1 MEKPKISRKQKQIL
15 IYILVGFLTAIIIF
29 IAVLVYGIH
38 SRRKGKVLDTL
49 ELPKSTL
56 RRIINL
62 EKRYNEKN
70 SQYVSFGMGVSCR
83 PIGFE
88 QPSWSEDSFDYSFD
102 AKTGIA
108 KARER
113 SSEYDVNGDEDGD
126 DGLTFSIDGTRG
138 VIKGSKGNDLFWD

>member
-1 MEKPKISRKQKQIL
+1 MAKTKITRKQKQIL
-15 IYILVGFLTAIIIF
+15 IIILGGVLVAILIII
-29 IAVLVYGIH
+29 IVLVLGIH
-38 SRRKGKVLDTL
+38 SRRKGKVLGTL

-56 RRIINL
+56 MRIINL

-70 SQYVSFGMGVSCR
+70 GKYVSFPTGVSCR

-88 QPSWSEDSFDYSFD
+88 QPSWDVDSFDYSFD

-113 SSEYDVNGDEDGD
+113 GPEYDVNGDEDGD
-126 DGLTFSIDGTRG
+126 DGLTLSIDGTRG
-138 VIKGSKGNDLFWD
+138 ILEGSKGSDLFWD